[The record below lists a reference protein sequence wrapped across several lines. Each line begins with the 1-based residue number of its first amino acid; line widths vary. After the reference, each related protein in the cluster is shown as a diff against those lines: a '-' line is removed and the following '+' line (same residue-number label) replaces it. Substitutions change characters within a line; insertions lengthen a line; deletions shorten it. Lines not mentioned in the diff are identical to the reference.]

1 MSPPLAR
8 LLVRLH
14 APSWRRRYGEE
25 FEALLI
31 DTPLTVANFLN
42 AGESAADSRRLTMI
56 IPFVALASLVAAAFV
71 IIPARRPALPNSI
84 QLAATKDPAYRLPL
98 DRSITL
104 HRIGPCPFM
113 PQRDDKVHCA

>member
-14 APSWRRRYGEE
+14 APAWRRRYGEE

-56 IPFVALASLVAAAFV
+56 IPLVALASLVAAAFL
-71 IIPARRPALPNSI
+71 IIPAHRPPNLI
-84 QLAATKDPAYRLPL
+84 QLAATP
-98 DRSITL
+98 
-104 HRIGPCPFM
+104 HRNAPCRFM
-113 PQRDDKVHCA
+113 PEHDDRVHCA

>member
-14 APSWRRRYGEE
+14 APAWRRRYGEE

-31 DTPLTVANFLN
+31 DTPFTVANFLN

-71 IIPARRPALPNSI
+71 IIPARHSALPNSI
-84 QLAATKDPAYRLPL
+84 QLAATKDPAYAPPL
-98 DRSITL
+98 GRSIRL
-104 HRIGPCPFM
+104 HVRRLVRINL
-113 PQRDDKVHCA
+113 